1 MDATSNLRHGGCLC
15 GGVRYRLTGALRS
28 VMACHCSQCRRSSGN
43 FVAATACNTSQ
54 FELLSD
60 ASLKWFAS
68 SPGAERG
75 FCATCGG
82 NLFWRERG
90 AASISITAG
99 TLDAP
104 TGLRI
109 GTHIFVGDKSDYY
122 DINDDAEK
130 HRSWPGAAD

>member
-1 MDATSNLRHGGCLC
+1 MDATSNLRHGGCLS

-43 FVAATACNTSQ
+43 FVAATACKTSQ
-54 FELLSD
+54 FELI
-60 ASLKWFAS
+60 AEATLKWYES

-82 NLFWRERG
+82 NLFWRARGG
-90 AASISITAG
+90 AAISIMAG

-104 TGLRI
+104 TGLRL

-122 DINDDAEK
+122 DINDEAEK
-130 HRSWPGAAD
+130 HQSWPGAAE